1 MDEQTKAPE
10 VEVKSEVQVSKE
22 TSLNDI
28 LDAVKELTKAVTE
41 LSSKVEKV
49 YMQSFKAGRF

>member
-1 MDEQTKAPE
+1 MDEQTKSPK

-28 LDAVKELTKAVTE
+28 LDAVKELTKATADNTAK
-41 LSSKVEKV
+41 LEKI
-49 YMQSFKAGRF
+49 YMKTFQAGKF